1 MAFLFLLS
9 CNKSQIRVNDV
20 SVDILEVIGEK
31 RYRLDSQ
38 TSLHTRYMRYQKFE
52 GKKHLMLLNSA
63 FNKIQVYD
71 PDSGHMVWS
80 LNFRSS
86 QDNNIGREV
95 TGFYISSEDSIY
107 VFDKW
112 SGLIS
117 RLNNR
122 SEVLEQYNL
131 APNGVNTGYAFP
143 VVSSFSPMLLIDSV
157 FLVSGIIPG
166 VWRNMNL
173 IDEVMLKYDL
183 ERDSLTYG
191 FRRPTDNKMFN
202 WGDGLLNYVYYDVK
216 DANGEILIGIAN
228 NSELNM
234 TNLDMSESSNF
245 ETQSIYFDEVKPFS
259 NDYNKNPDPYEL
271 EDYYFSNG
279 RYWGIIHDSYRSL
292 TYRLT
297 QYPFDTDLVE
307 NGMRKMKSSIIVLN
321 ADFEK
326 IGEQDIDT
334 DEYDLSM
341 IYVSEEGLNIASKKK
356 FKENES
362 FLVFDTF
369 TLIPN

>member
-1 MAFLFLLS
+1 
-9 CNKSQIRVNDV
+9 
-20 SVDILEVIGEK
+20 
-31 RYRLDSQ
+31 
-38 TSLHTRYMRYQKFE
+38 
-52 GKKHLMLLNSA
+52 
-63 FNKIQVYD
+63 
-71 PDSGHMVWS
+71 
-80 LNFRSS
+80 
-86 QDNNIGREV
+86 
-95 TGFYISSEDSIY
+95 
-107 VFDKW
+107 
-112 SGLIS
+112 
-117 RLNNR
+117 
-122 SEVLEQYNL
+122 
-131 APNGVNTGYAFP
+131 
-143 VVSSFSPMLLIDSV
+143 
-157 FLVSGIIPG
+157 
-166 VWRNMNL
+166 
-173 IDEVMLKYDL
+173 
-183 ERDSLTYG
+183 
-191 FRRPTDNKMFN
+191 MFN

-321 ADFEK
+321 AEFEK
-326 IGEQDIDT
+326 IGEQDINT